1 GEIEARLG
9 SCKGVKEAV
18 VIAREDNPGEKRL
31 VAYVIAQPQTNLDAA
46 RLRAELAP
54 QLAEYMLPS
63 AFVLLDAL
71 PLTPNRKLDR
81 KALPAPADNAFA
93 SREHVAPQGTSEKA
107 LAQIWQNL
115 LNLEAVGRHDHFF
128 ELGGHSLL
136 AMRLISQVRQR
147 MGVELSLADIFAQPE
162 LAALA
167 QVVAHAAGS
176 SQQPIVPVSRDQS
189 LPLSFAQQRLWFLA
203 QLDGGS
209 AAYHIPAGLRLRGRL
224 DQDALKRALDRIVAR
239 HEALRTTFV
248 QEQDQDPLQRI
259 APADI
264 GFNLQLQVLTGQGDA
279 EQQLLAIAA
288 EEAEEGFDLLNGP
301 LVRGRLVCLADDDH
315 VLLVTMHHIVSDGW
329 SAGVLTRELGVLY
342 AAFSQGAEDPLP
354 ALPVQYADYALWQR
368 NWLSGD
374 VLQQQRQYWQQT
386 LAGAPALLTLP
397 SDRPRPAQQDYSG
410 QLLGLVL
417 DADLTRGL
425 KALSQRHGSSLFM
438 TVMAA
443 WAALLGRLAGQDD
456 VVIGTPVANRLRTE
470 VEDLIGFFVNTLAVR
485 VDLSGTPSVQSLLQQ
500 VKQQTL
506 AAQANQDLPFEQVVE
521 VVRPQRSLSHSPIFQ
536 AMLSWQN
543 NEASDLA
550 LGDMSLQGVAVAG
563 HTAKFDLTL
572 DMTEVGD
579 QLIGTLEYAT
589 ALFDESTLQRYM
601 GYFQRLL
608 EAMVADDRQLL
619 EQVPLLD
626 KAERQHLL
634 VDLNATDVPYPQDCT
649 IHQLFEEKV
658 QVQPDAVAV
667 VHEAQRLSYAELNR
681 QANRLA
687 HHLIGLGI
695 GPDDRVAICVER
707 GVEMMVGLL
716 GVLKA
721 GAAYVPLD
729 PAYPAERLAYMITDS
744 QPAALLTQRD
754 LRKRLPTLTLPLV
767 LLDSDQRK
775 TFTERDDNP
784 VVEALSVRNLA
795 YVIYT
800 SGSTGNPKGVMI
812 EHRGLVNYSVDAA
825 RLFGLAPTDTVL
837 QQNTL
842 NFDLSVEEIFPALL
856 AGATLAPS
864 REIFGNEGLETH
876 GIHPTVLHLTAAHW
890 HTLVAEWHNQPQA
903 AEQRLAEV
911 RLINVT
917 GDALSAQKLKLW
929 DEVRPAHTRL
939 INTYGPTEATVSC
952 TAAYVSHD
960 AVAGSEGSGNATI
973 GKPMANTRIYLLD
986 AHQQPVPYGVA
997 GEIFI
1002 GGDGVARGYLNLAEV
1017 NAERFLADP
1026 FSSSP
1031 DSRMYKTGDLA
1042 RYMADGRIE
1051 YLGRNDFQV
1060 KVRGFRIELGEIEAR
1075 LGNCAGVKEAV

>member
-1 GEIEARLG
+1 
-9 SCKGVKEAV
+9 
-18 VIAREDNPGEKRL
+18 
-31 VAYVIAQPQTNLDAA
+31 
-46 RLRAELAP
+46 
-54 QLAEYMLPS
+54 
-63 AFVLLDAL
+63 
-71 PLTPNRKLDR
+71 
-81 KALPAPADNAFA
+81 
-93 SREHVAPQGTSEKA
+93 
-107 LAQIWQNL
+107 
-115 LNLEAVGRHDHFF
+115 
-128 ELGGHSLL
+128 GGHSLL

-209 AAYHIPAGLRLRGRL
+209 AAYHIPAGLRLRGSL
-224 DQDALKRALDRIVAR
+224 DQVALKRALDRIVAR

-248 QEQDQDPLQRI
+248 QEQDQDPLQCI

-264 GFNLQLQVLTGQGDA
+264 GFSLQLQVLNGQADA

-288 EEAEEGFDLLNGP
+288 EEAEEGFDLVNGP
-301 LVRGRLVCLADDDH
+301 LVRGRLVRMADDDH

-329 SAGVLTRELGVLY
+329 SAGVLTRELGMLY
-342 AAFSQGAEDPLP
+342 AAFSEGAEDPLP

-397 SDRPRPAQQDYSG
+397 TDRPRPAQQDYSG

-456 VVIGTPVANRLRTE
+456 VVIGTPVANRMRAE

-543 NEASDLA
+543 NETSDLA

-626 KAERQHLL
+626 AVERQHLL
-634 VDLNATDVPYPQDCT
+634 VDLNATDVPYPHDCT
-649 IHQLFEEKV
+649 IHQLFEAKV
-658 QVQPDAVAV
+658 QAQPDAIAVAFQ
-667 VHEAQRLSYAELNR
+667 AQRLSYAELNR
-681 QANRLA
+681 QANR
-687 HHLIGLGI
+687 
-695 GPDDRVAICVER
+695 
-707 GVEMMVGLL
+707 
-716 GVLKA
+716 
-721 GAAYVPLD
+721 
-729 PAYPAERLAYMITDS
+729 
-744 QPAALLTQRD
+744 
-754 LRKRLPTLTLPLV
+754 
-767 LLDSDQRK
+767 
-775 TFTERDDNP
+775 
-784 VVEALSVRNLA
+784 
-795 YVIYT
+795 
-800 SGSTGNPKGVMI
+800 
-812 EHRGLVNYSVDAA
+812 
-825 RLFGLAPTDTVL
+825 
-837 QQNTL
+837 
-842 NFDLSVEEIFPALL
+842 
-856 AGATLAPS
+856 
-864 REIFGNEGLETH
+864 
-876 GIHPTVLHLTAAHW
+876 
-890 HTLVAEWHNQPQA
+890 
-903 AEQRLAEV
+903 
-911 RLINVT
+911 
-917 GDALSAQKLKLW
+917 
-929 DEVRPAHTRL
+929 
-939 INTYGPTEATVSC
+939 
-952 TAAYVSHD
+952 
-960 AVAGSEGSGNATI
+960 
-973 GKPMANTRIYLLD
+973 
-986 AHQQPVPYGVA
+986 
-997 GEIFI
+997 
-1002 GGDGVARGYLNLAEV
+1002 
-1017 NAERFLADP
+1017 
-1026 FSSSP
+1026 
-1031 DSRMYKTGDLA
+1031 
-1042 RYMADGRIE
+1042 
-1051 YLGRNDFQV
+1051 
-1060 KVRGFRIELGEIEAR
+1060 
-1075 LGNCAGVKEAV
+1075 